1 MIEAHRRDL
10 RSDPKKLHVLT
21 LDVDSRGD
29 SLYIISL
36 LPAIVEGF
44 ADNHFVSRSLDCSW
58 TAGRSKSHLS
68 FATRRIGGVITLV
81 ATLYSSLVNKI
92 RILMRIFCI
101 FRIFSNISIDF
112 LLNSFLPL
120 QIKVDQYVCIKLNTF
135 LKLDRD
141 TFKYSNV
148 YNLYWWQFLVTRYL
162 LML

>member
-1 MIEAHRRDL
+1 MLILGETPYILYRCCQPSLKVL
-10 RSDPKKLHVLT
+10 RTIT
-21 LDVDSRGD
+21 LC
-29 SLYIISL
+29 
-36 LPAIVEGF
+36 P
-44 ADNHFVSRSLDCSW
+44 SRSLDCSW